1 MLEAAWPSI
10 VIFTYRRH
18 PLVRRIAEYYG
29 GYEGELIV
37 VDGSPEPIE
46 GLRLPARGQYL
57 HRPGMSGY
65 ARIHEGIMRVTAPTC
80 ALAADDDFQSPACL
94 RASAAA
100 IEGDPSVVCAAGTT
114 VYFADGR
121 RSVRDAVPDGA
132 VERILSVPADAPP
145 LERFRRT
152 IACAPQVY
160 FACIRTAV
168 ARKVS
173 GFLADLPDEGG
184 LVGEQ
189 LWTSLPALFGRT
201 VLVPR
206 LQMCRRIGFRDYSG
220 YLQPFRRLEDLA
232 DWPHYGT
239 YGRRLAELAGDA
251 GLGAEDAERVVASW
265 REFAAATALG
275 ERARRAAQPS
285 DAGSRIRRTARNL
298 LQSAGV
304 AVTPAAWRDRL
315 ERTICR
321 GRAMRPVL
329 RSRAYPWSD
338 DSARAEFERIM
349 AFDAH
354 HAERA

>member
-1 MLEAAWPSI
+1 MQEAAWPSI

-18 PLVRRIAEYYG
+18 PLVRRIADYYG

-37 VDGSPEPIE
+37 MDGSPDPIE
-46 GLRLPARGQYL
+46 GLRLPARGQYV

-94 RASAAA
+94 RACAAA
-100 IEGDPSVVCAAGTT
+100 IESDPGVTCAAGTA

-132 VERILSVPADAPP
+132 VERILAVPWQAPP

-220 YLQPFRRLEDLA
+220 YLQPFKRLEDLS
-232 DWPHYGT
+232 DWPHYGA
-239 YGRRLAELAGDA
+239 YGRRLAELARDA
-251 GLGAEDAERVVASW
+251 GLGADDAERVVESW

-285 DAGSRIRRTARNL
+285 DARSRVRRMARNI

-304 AVTPAAWRDRL
+304 AVSPTAWSDRL

-321 GRAMRPVL
+321 GRAMRPTL

-338 DSARAEFERIM
+338 ASARAEFERIM
-349 AFDAH
+349 AFDARN
-354 HAERA
+354 AERA

>member
-1 MLEAAWPSI
+1 MKEAAWPSI
-10 VIFTYRRH
+10 VIFTYCRH

-37 VDGSPEPIE
+37 VDGSPEPIG
-46 GLRLPARGQYL
+46 GLRLPARGQYV

-65 ARIHEGIMRVTAPTC
+65 ARIHEGIMRVTVPTC
-80 ALAADDDFQSPACL
+80 ALAADDDFQSPGCLHACAAAVL
-94 RASAAA
+94 SDPAVASAT
-100 IEGDPSVVCAAGTT
+100 GTT

-132 VERILSVPADAPP
+132 VERILAVPGSAPP
-145 LERFRRT
+145 VERFRRT
-152 IACAPQVY
+152 IVCAPQVY
-160 FACIRTAV
+160 FACIRTTV

-189 LWTSLPALFGRT
+189 LWTSLPALFGRSE
-201 VLVPR
+201 LVPR
-206 LQMCRRIGFRDYSG
+206 LQMCRRMGFRDYSG
-220 YLQPFRRLEDLA
+220 YLHPFKRLEDLA
-232 DWPHYGT
+232 AWPHYGV
-239 YGRRLAELAGDA
+239 YRQRLEEFARDA
-251 GLGAEDAERVVASW
+251 GLNSDDALRVAASW

-285 DAGSRIRRTARNL
+285 DARSRIRRTARNL

-304 AVTPAAWRDRL
+304 AASPSAWRDRL

-338 DSARAEFERIM
+338 PAARAEFDRIM
-349 AFDAH
+349 AFDAQSS
-354 HAERA
+354 AGS

>member
-1 MLEAAWPSI
+1 MRDASWPSI

-18 PLVRRIAEYYG
+18 RLVRRIAEYYG
-29 GYEGELIV
+29 DYPGELIV
-37 VDGSPEPIE
+37 VDGSPDPIE

-94 RASAAA
+94 RACAEA
-100 IEGDPSVVCAAGTT
+100 IEADPGVVCAAGTT

-132 VERILSVPADAPP
+132 VERIVAVPAAAPP

-201 VLVPR
+201 QLVHR

-220 YLQPFRRLEDLA
+220 YLQPFKQLQDLA
-232 DWPHYGT
+232 DWPHYET
-239 YGRRLAELAGDA
+239 YRRRLVEFARDA
-251 GLGAEDAERVVASW
+251 GLDDDHAERVVASW

-285 DAGSRIRRTARNL
+285 DAGSRVRRTARNL

-304 AVTPAAWRDRL
+304 AVTPSAWRDRL

-321 GRAMRPVL
+321 GRAVRPVL

-338 DSARAEFERIM
+338 AAARAEFERIM
-349 AFDAH
+349 AFDARPEEP
-354 HAERA
+354 A